1 MHVCY
6 NPRAII
12 SSIFV
17 GFSFVLIIILIWSCG
32 VPHASGAQGYLDYMP
47 GAIEPCPSHYRCGA
61 ASIDQVKLENDLYA
75 NLRESEKYAVPELM
89 GTDQYGVL
97 AKQSEP
103 TGCMIARAKVAH
115 ETPLPE
121 GMYTPENDF
130 ERQLL
135 LRQKN

>member
-1 MHVCY
+1 MYVCY

-12 SSIFV
+12 SSILL
-17 GFSFVLIIILIWSCG
+17 GFSFVLIIILIWSCK
-32 VPHASGAQGYLDYMP
+32 VPSASGTQGYLDYMP
-47 GAIEPCPSHYRCGA
+47 DAVEPCPSHYRCGA
-61 ASIDQVKLENDLYA
+61 ASINQVQLENNLFA

-103 TGCMIARAKVAH
+103 TSCMMARAKVAN

-121 GMYTPENDF
+121 GMYTPDDDF
-130 ERQLL
+130 ERGFLQ
-135 LRQKN
+135 RQKN